1 MRKTVVCRRKMRYN
15 NPVDT
20 QHSGK
25 KRSARRVFMER
36 KTKRM
41 RLAALL
47 LAAVL
52 AFGLTGCES

>member
-1 MRKTVVCRRKMRYN
+1 
-15 NPVDT
+15 
-20 QHSGK
+20 
-25 KRSARRVFMER
+25 MER

-52 AFGLTGCES
+52 AFGLTGCESLKDSVANMLGYSSA